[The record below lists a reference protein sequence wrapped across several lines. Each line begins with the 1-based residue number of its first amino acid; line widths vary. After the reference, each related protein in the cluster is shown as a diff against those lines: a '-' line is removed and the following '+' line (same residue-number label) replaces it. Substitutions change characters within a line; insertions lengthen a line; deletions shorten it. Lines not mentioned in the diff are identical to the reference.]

1 MKEIQAQD
9 SMSFEQSRELVH
21 EYEEKEV
28 PWEVVEKGGEDD
40 DNRDVL
46 AMSLGMGREDV
57 ASAAAA
63 ASATAVVAVE
73 ET

>member
-9 SMSFEQSRELVH
+9 SLSFEQSRELVH

-46 AMSLGMGREDV
+46 AMSLGMGREGV

>member
-9 SMSFEQSRELVH
+9 SLSFEQSRELVH

-28 PWEVVEKGGEDD
+28 PWEVVEKGGGDD

-57 ASAAAA
+57 ASAATA

>member
-9 SMSFEQSRELVH
+9 SLSFEQSRELVH

-28 PWEVVEKGGEDD
+28 PWEVSEKDEEDG
-40 DNRDVL
+40 DNKDVL

>member
-1 MKEIQAQD
+1 MQD
-9 SMSFEQSRELVH
+9 SLSFEQSRELVH
-21 EYEEKEV
+21 ECEEKEV
-28 PWEVVEKGGEDD
+28 PWEVVEMGGGDD

-57 ASAAAA
+57 ASAATA